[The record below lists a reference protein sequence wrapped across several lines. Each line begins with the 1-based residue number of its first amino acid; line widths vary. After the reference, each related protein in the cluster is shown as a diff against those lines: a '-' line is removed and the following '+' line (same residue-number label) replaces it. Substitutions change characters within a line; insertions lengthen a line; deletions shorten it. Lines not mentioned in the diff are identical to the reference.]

1 MEKAQGKTKMKLTN
15 TSIETVSPSHAGGA
29 AGVAGVA
36 GNDSRSSGASKSAGS
51 DSVQL
56 SGASQLLSL
65 AKASAS
71 DRSAKVANV
80 AALVRS
86 GQYSTDTA
94 SVSHAV
100 VQGHIQ

>member
-1 MEKAQGKTKMKLTN
+1 MKLTN

-29 AGVAGVA
+29 SGVSGAT
-36 GNDSRSSGASKSAGS
+36 GNDSRVTSSKTGDS
-51 DSVQL
+51 DSVSL

-65 AKASAS
+65 AKAGAS
-71 DRSAKVANV
+71 DRSSKVANI

-86 GQYSTDTA
+86 GEYSADTT

-100 VQGHIQ
+100 VQRHIQ